1 MVVVQLVVRRRYGCA
16 ASRAVGRYAAARIG
30 RCVGQS
36 HGGGGGRGG
45 GIGRQVNLTA
55 QDSSFAA
62 AVLAQPAQDRS
73 LTQGDL
79 KRREKYT
86 LNTVFMTSYVAK
98 AWQDF

>member
-1 MVVVQLVVRRRYGCA
+1 
-16 ASRAVGRYAAARIG
+16 
-30 RCVGQS
+30 
-36 HGGGGGRGG
+36 
-45 GIGRQVNLTA
+45 VNLTA